1 VIDVPFAYA
10 FTVGMVATVNP
21 CGFPLLPAWLS
32 YFIGLDDL
40 DGPDGP
46 DGAGAAPRDRAGR
59 VPRALVAGAAVSVG
73 FLVVFAALGVPVHAG
88 RSSIY
93 RWAPWLTIV
102 IGAGL
107 VVLGLAMLLGWRLRV
122 PVPHVAGGGGRGLG
136 SMCLFGVSYA
146 VASLGCSL
154 PLFLTVVANRPNA
167 ASGALAFLAYG
178 LGMSVVLMALALALA
193 LARSSLIGRL
203 RAVARYVD
211 RFAAV
216 LLVTV
221 GSYLIWYWAHNLS
234 QDGRTIVGAS
244 PVRVVDSWSS
254 WAATEL
260 AERGAGLGVGLAVLL
275 AAVALLLTVMR
286 HRAGG
291 VRTR

>member
-32 YFIGLDDL
+32 YFIGLDDPEPANE
-40 DGPDGP
+40 G
-46 DGAGAAPRDRAGR
+46 RAGR
-59 VPRALVAGAAVSVG
+59 VPRALVAGAAVSAG
-73 FLVVFAALGVPVHAG
+73 FLVVFGILGVPVHAG

-107 VVLGLAMLLGWRLRV
+107 VALGLAMLLGWRLRV
-122 PVPHVAGGGGRGLG
+122 PVPHVAGGGASRSLA
-136 SMCLFGVSYA
+136 SMGLFGVSYA

-193 LARSSLIGRL
+193 LARSSLVGRL
-203 RAVARYVD
+203 RAVVRYVD
-211 RFAAV
+211 RVAAV
-216 LLVTV
+216 LLVAV

-260 AERGAGLGVGLAVLL
+260 AERGAGLGVGLAVVL
-275 AAVALLLTVMR
+275 AAVAAFTVVR

-291 VRTR
+291 VRAR

>member
-1 VIDVPFAYA
+1 MIDVPFAYA
-10 FTVGMVATVNP
+10 FTVGMVATMNP

-32 YFIGLDDL
+32 YFIGADEPEA
-40 DGPDGP
+40 GP
-46 DGAGAAPRDRAGR
+46 GARTGR

-73 FLVVFAALGVPVHAG
+73 FLAVFGALGVPVHAG
-88 RSSIY
+88 RSWIY
-93 RWAPWLTIV
+93 AWAPWLSMV

-107 VVLGLAMLLGWRLRV
+107 ILLGLAMLLGWRLRV
-122 PVPHVAGGGGRGLG
+122 PVPQLVGGGGGRGLG

-154 PLFLTVVANRPNA
+154 LLFLTVVANRPNA
-167 ASGALAFLAYG
+167 ASGALAILAYG

-203 RAVARYVD
+203 RAAARYVD
-211 RFAAV
+211 RLAAV
-216 LLVTV
+216 LLVAV
-221 GSYLIWYWAHNLS
+221 GSYLIWYWADNLS
-234 QDGRTIVGAS
+234 RDGRTVVGAS

-260 AERGAGLGVGLAVLL
+260 GERGTGLGLGLAVVLV
-275 AAVALLLTVMR
+275 AAALLTVLR
-286 HRAGG
+286 RRVDG